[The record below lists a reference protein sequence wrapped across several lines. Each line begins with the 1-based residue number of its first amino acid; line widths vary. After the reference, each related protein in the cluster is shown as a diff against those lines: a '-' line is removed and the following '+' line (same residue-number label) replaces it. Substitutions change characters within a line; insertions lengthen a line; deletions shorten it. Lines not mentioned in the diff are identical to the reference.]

1 MDVQVEGR
9 PVSVASDATVADAL
23 REALSGKK
31 FKVVVAARIP
41 DAADAGQGTER
52 AGRLLD
58 LSAPIPAGCAALEPV
73 YADSPEGLRL
83 LRHSAAHVMAAA
95 VKKLFPAARVTIGPA
110 IDSGFYYDFDVERPF
125 SSEDFASIE
134 AEMRRIAE
142 AGLPF
147 TRRDLPRDEARAFF
161 AGQGETYKVELIDG
175 IEGDTV
181 SLYTCGDFTDLCRGP
196 HVPHTGFAR
205 ASKLMSVAG
214 AYWHGDE
221 KNPMLSRIYGTAFAD
236 QKSLDAYL
244 RQLEEAKRR
253 DHRKLGRELSLFTF
267 HEDVAPGMVFWL
279 PRGML
284 VRTILE
290 DFWRKEHLKRGYD
303 IVQGPQLLRVET
315 WQRSGHY
322 DHYRENM
329 YFTQIDE
336 DAYGIKPM
344 NCIGHM
350 LIYRHDLRSYR
361 DLPQRYF
368 ELGVVHR
375 HEKSG
380 VLHGL
385 LRVRQ
390 FTQDDAHILC
400 TPEQLQ
406 GEILEVI
413 HLIRDLMGLFGFE
426 YKVAVSTRPESS
438 IGTDEAWEQATTA
451 LIRAVEAAGIPYE
464 INAGDGAFYGP
475 KIDVRL
481 LDCLGREWQCST
493 IQVDFTLPERFDLVY
508 VGQDGERH
516 RPVMVHRAIMGSL
529 ERFIGVLVE
538 QFAGALPT
546 WLAPEQ
552 ARLLT
557 VTDDAA
563 EAAARMRRELLE
575 LGVRAGEDTRNEK
588 LGFKVREAQL
598 AKIPYMLIVGDKEV
612 QAGGVNVRLRSGEN
626 LGLKSVA
633 EVAALIRADAEEPFK
648 RGGMRYSF
656 A

>member
-1 MDVQVEGR
+1 MQVRVEGQA
-9 PVSVASDATVADAL
+9 VEAVAGESVAAVL
-23 REALSGKK
+23 QKALSGKK
-31 FKVVVAARIP
+31 FKAALAARAV
-41 DAADAGQGTER
+41 DGAG
-52 AGRLLD
+52 AVMLD
-58 LSAPIPAGCAALEPV
+58 LSAPLPEACAELAPV
-73 YADSPEGLRL
+73 YADSPEGLEL
-83 LRHSAAHVMAAA
+83 IRHSAAHVMAAA
-95 VKKLFPAARVTIGPA
+95 VKRLFPKARVTIGPA

-125 SSEDFASIE
+125 SSEDFPAIE
-134 AEMRRIAE
+134 AEMQKIAAARE
-142 AGLPF
+142 PF
-147 TRRDLPRDEARAFF
+147 TRETLPRDEAVARFKAM
-161 AGQGETYKVELIDG
+161 GENYKVEIIEG
-175 IEGDTV
+175 IEADTV

-205 ASKLMSVAG
+205 AAKLMSVAG
-214 AYWHGDE
+214 AYWRGDE
-221 KNPMLSRIYGTAFAD
+221 KNRMLSRIYGTAFAD
-236 QKSLDAYL
+236 EKALAAYL
-244 RQLEEAKRR
+244 KQMEEARRR
-253 DHRKLGRELSLFTF
+253 DHRKLGRELSLFAF
-267 HEDVAPGMVFWL
+267 QEDVAPGMVFWL

-284 VRTILE
+284 VRAILE

-303 IVQGPQLLRVET
+303 MVQGPQLLRVET

-329 YFTQIDE
+329 YFTQIED

-344 NCIGHM
+344 NCIAHM
-350 LIYRHDLRSYR
+350 LIYRNELRSYR

-400 TPEQLQ
+400 APEQLE

-413 HLIRDLMGLFGFE
+413 HLIRDLMHLFDFK
-426 YKVAVSTRPESS
+426 YKVAVSTRPQSS
-438 IGTDEAWEQATTA
+438 IGTDEAWDLATNA
-451 LIRAVEAAGIPYE
+451 LIQAVEKAGLPYE
-464 INAGDGAFYGP
+464 INEGDGAFYGP

-481 LDCLGREWQCST
+481 LDCIGREWQCST
-493 IQVDFTLPERFDLVY
+493 IQVDFTLPERFDLTY

-529 ERFIGVLVE
+529 ERFIGVLIE
-538 QFAGALPT
+538 HFAGALPV

-557 VTDDAA
+557 VTEAGD
-563 EAAARMRRELLE
+563 EAALKMRDELKA
-575 LGVRAGEDTRNEK
+575 LGIRATADTRNEK

-598 AKIPYMLIVGDKEV
+598 AKVPFILVVGEKEV
-612 QAGGVNVRLRSGEN
+612 QAGGANVRLRNGDN
-626 LGLKSVA
+626 LGLKSVGDI
-633 EVAALIRADAEEPFK
+633 AALIRADAEEPFK
-648 RGGMRYSF
+648 QGGMRYSF

>member
-1 MDVQVEGR
+1 MSEENIYTFENEQYR
-9 PVSVASDATVADAL
+9 KTYWHTCSHILA
-23 REALSGKK
+23 
-31 FKVVVAARIP
+31 
-41 DAADAGQGTER
+41 Q
-52 AGRLLD
+52 
-58 LSAPIPAGCAALEPV
+58 
-73 YADSPEGLRL
+73 
-83 LRHSAAHVMAAA
+83 A
-95 VKKLFPAARVTIGPA
+95 VKRLWPEVKLAIGPS
-110 IDSGFYYDFDVERPF
+110 IDNGFYYDLDAPF
-125 SSEDFASIE
+125 AFTPDNLTEIE
-134 AEMRRIAE
+134 AEMRKICKEKLKLERFELPRAE
-142 AGLPF
+142 AIKFMEEKEEP
-147 TRRDLPRDEARAFF
+147 
-161 AGQGETYKVELIDG
+161 YKVELINDLPEDAVISFYKQG
-175 IEGDTV
+175 E
-181 SLYTCGDFTDLCRGP
+181 FTDLCAGP
-196 HVPHTGFAR
+196 HVDSTGR
-205 ASKLMSVAG
+205 IKGNGIKLTACNA
-214 AYWHGDE
+214 AYWRGDSKRE
-221 KNPMLSRIYGTAFAD
+221 TLQRIYGVAFP
-236 QKSLDAYL
+236 KKEELDAYL
-244 RQLEEAKRR
+244 ERLEEAKRR

-267 HEDVAPGMVFWL
+267 QEDVAPGMVFWL
-279 PRGML
+279 PKGML
-284 VRTILE
+284 VRAILE

-303 IVQGPQLLRVET
+303 MVQGPQLLRVET

-329 YFTQIDE
+329 YFTRIED

-344 NCIGHM
+344 NCIAHM
-350 LIYRHDLRSYR
+350 LIYKNELRSYR

-400 TPEQLQ
+400 APEQLEN
-406 GEILEVI
+406 EILDVI
-413 HLIRDLMGLFGFE
+413 HLIRDLMHLFGFQ

-438 IGTDEAWEQATTA
+438 IGTDEAWELATSA
-451 LIRAVEAAGIPYE
+451 LIQAVEKAGLPYE

-481 LDCLGREWQCST
+481 LDCIGREWQCST
-493 IQVDFTLPERFDLVY
+493 IQVDFTLPERFDLTY

-529 ERFIGVLVE
+529 ERFIGVLIE

-557 VTDDAA
+557 VTEGGDATV
-563 EAAARMRRELLE
+563 ERMRGELQA
-575 LGVRAGEDTRNEK
+575 LGIRVTADTRNEK

-598 AKIPYMLIVGDKEV
+598 AKTPYILVVGEKEV
-612 QAGGVNVRLRSGEN
+612 QADGVNVRLRSGEN
-626 LGLKSVA
+626 LGLKSIA
-633 EVAALIRADAEEPFK
+633 DVAALIRADAEEPFK
-648 RGGMRYSF
+648 QGGMRYSF

>member
-1 MDVQVEGR
+1 MDVRVEGQVVDV
-9 PVSVASDATVADAL
+9 PAGAEVAAAL
-23 REALSGKK
+23 QKALSGKK
-31 FKVVVAARIP
+31 FKTVVAARALADGR
-41 DAADAGQGTER
+41 DAADASGV
-52 AGRLLD
+52 LLD
-58 LSAPIPAGCAALEPV
+58 LSAPLPDDCAELAPV
-73 YADSPEGLRL
+73 YADSPEGLRMI
-83 LRHSAAHVMAAA
+83 RHSTAHVMAAA
-95 VKKLFPAARVTIGPA
+95 VKRLFPAAKVTIGPA
-110 IDSGFYYDFDVERPF
+110 IDNGFYYDFDVERPF
-125 SSEDFASIE
+125 SSEDFPAIE
-134 AEMRRIAE
+134 AEMQKIADARE
-142 AGLPF
+142 PF
-147 TRRDLPRDEARAFF
+147 SRETLSRADAVARFKAL
-161 AGQGETYKVELIDG
+161 GENYKVELIEG
-175 IEGDTV
+175 IEADTV

-214 AYWHGDE
+214 AYWRGDE
-221 KNPMLSRIYGTAFAD
+221 KNPMLSRLYGTAFAD
-236 QKSLDAYL
+236 EKALAAYL
-244 RQLEEAKRR
+244 KQLEEARRR
-253 DHRKLGRELSLFTF
+253 DHRKLGRELNLFTF
-267 HEDVAPGMVFWL
+267 QEDVAPGMVFWL
-279 PRGML
+279 PKGML
-284 VRTILE
+284 VRAILE

-303 IVQGPQLLRVET
+303 MVQGPQLLRVET

-329 YFTQIDE
+329 YFTQIEE

-344 NCIGHM
+344 NCIAHM
-350 LIYRHDLRSYR
+350 LIYRHETRSYR

-400 TPEQLQ
+400 APEQLE

-413 HLIRDLMGLFGFE
+413 HLIRDLMRLFGFQ

-438 IGTDEAWEQATTA
+438 IGTDEAWELATSA
-451 LIRAVEAAGIPYE
+451 LIQAVEKAGLPYE

-481 LDCLGREWQCST
+481 LDCIGREWQCST
-493 IQVDFTLPERFDLVY
+493 IQVDFTLPERFDLTY
-508 VGQDGERH
+508 VGRDGERH

-529 ERFIGVLVE
+529 ERFIGVLIE

-557 VTDDAA
+557 VTESGDATVR
-563 EAAARMRRELLE
+563 RMRDQLQA
-575 LGVRAGEDTRNEK
+575 LGIRVTADTRNEK

-598 AKIPYMLIVGDKEV
+598 AKVPYILVVGEKEV
-612 QAGGVNVRLRSGEN
+612 QADGVNVRLRGGEN
-626 LGLKSVA
+626 LGLRSIA
-633 EVAALIRADAEEPFK
+633 DVAALIRADAEEPFK
-648 RGGMRYSF
+648 QGGMRYSF